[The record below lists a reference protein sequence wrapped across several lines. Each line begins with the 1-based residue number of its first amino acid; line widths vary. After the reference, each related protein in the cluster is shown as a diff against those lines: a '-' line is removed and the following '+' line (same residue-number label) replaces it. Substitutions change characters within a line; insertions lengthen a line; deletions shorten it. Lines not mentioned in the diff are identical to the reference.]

1 MVKVRFS
8 ASGFGSTTYEH
19 ADEESAWAA
28 MRADAREVADE
39 HGGEVNE
46 AGDEIVVA
54 RPGGDENRKMGAAEI
69 AENTPLLF
77 HGNYGIMCSEKR
89 RTGLRGKDKANE
101 DENEE

>member
-1 MVKVRFS
+1 MNRGGREGAFLPLPPQAERKRKMVKVRFS

-54 RPGGDENRKMGAAEI
+54 RPGGDEI
-69 AENTPLLF
+69 ARWELL
-77 HGNYGIMCSEKR
+77 K
-89 RTGLRGKDKANE
+89 
-101 DENEE
+101 